1 MAGSNVLTDII
12 NWNINWF
19 IENTDIPITVGNQ
32 PIPYSTEYHWDRGII
47 GVMNFTD
54 KWPDAVNAIKTTQ
67 FNEFEK
73 LSLDQQKAVYDMLK
87 HLYGKATPEATM
99 AADIIAVGMKCP
111 YYQQVEMDNLLN
123 NIGNS
128 IANGIDN
135 PFDWLNRYDALHL
148 NRFGGLTTYLTE
160 KERRANTERSFQ
172 NPEEAAQYLSAQEKA
187 RQKLPLYSAG
197 SPSVDI
203 SGSVNNS
210 TIHRELTERLRHYKQ
225 AGLPFSCSADKDMG
239 AKNVYDRALQKN
251 VLRSMTAPE
260 FSSLDSNKQAEVTDL
275 LVQLNEEGGVG
286 IVTADYLA
294 SLMKVPGFEDVSH
307 QTIVDRIDNPMKD
320 GIKRYY
326 DALDRSRYNTFF
338 AQRADEEAS
347 HTIEDEKN
355 KVAEEEAIRKAT
367 EEATRKATE
376 EEAARKAAEEEA
388 ARKAAAEAAA
398 RKAAEEEAARK
409 AAAIK
414 PRTVH
419 KYAEEDYTHATQ
431 RIEAYIKRGVISK
444 ADAEKALANIQ
455 QMEKDGKIPSG
466 LSADGKSIRSN
477 APIYLYKALQS
488 EMLYHPDEPVYA
500 VKDNK
505 ITQKKEGSVSEK
517 LGGSNRDLI
526 KGLASKEASK
536 YADRVMKTEDA
547 VSEKGHAVLGVK
559 VKQPKLSFKPG
570 RKPGYEA
577 AQIYVDEKGNIVPKS
592 AKDSAKSATSHK
604 PEQPSHISTPKEL
617 KTGEQ
622 RGVELTVNSPQNT
635 TPLFGT
641 TFDATMPTETVYS
654 STLFG
659 TNGLDMT
666 QPTINTTLRQNS
678 APVESQ
684 TPSSQKPNISKER

>member
-87 HLYGKATPEATM
+87 HLYGKATPEATI

-225 AGLPFSCSADKDMG
+225 AGLPLSCSADKDMG
-239 AKNVYDRALQKN
+239 AKNVYDRTLQKD
-251 VLRSMTAPE
+251 VLKSMTAPE
-260 FSSLDSNKQAEVTDL
+260 FRTLNPNKQKQVTDL
-275 LVQLNEEGGVG
+275 LVQLNKEGGVG
-286 IVTADYLA
+286 IATADYLA
-294 SLMKVPGFEDVSH
+294 SLMKVPGFEDVSP
-307 QTIVDRIDNPMKD
+307 QTILDRVDNPMKD

-347 HTIEDEKN
+347 HIIEDEKN
-355 KVAEEEAIRKAT
+355 KVAEEEAARKAAE
-367 EEATRKATE
+367 EEAAARKAAE
-376 EEAARKAAEEEA
+376 VEAARKAAEEEA
-388 ARKAAAEAAA
+388 ARKAAEVEA
-398 RKAAEEEAARK
+398 RR

-419 KYAEEDYTHATQ
+419 KYAEEDYAHATQ

-444 ADAEKALANIQ
+444 AEAEKALSNIQ
-455 QMEKDGKIPSG
+455 QMEKDGKIPTG
-466 LSADGKSIRSN
+466 VSADGKSIRSN
-477 APIYLYKALQS
+477 APIYLYKAIQS
-488 EMLYHPDEPVYA
+488 EILYHPDEPVYE
-500 VKDNK
+500 VKGNK
-505 ITQKKEGSVSEK
+505 ITAKKVSSVSEE

-526 KGLASKEASK
+526 KGLTGKDASK
-536 YADRVMKTEDA
+536 YADRIIKTEDA

-559 VKQPKLSFKPG
+559 IKQPKLSFKPG
-570 RKPGYEA
+570 RNPGYEA
-577 AQIYVDEKGNIVPKS
+577 AEIYIDEKGNLVSKG
-592 AKDSAKSATSHK
+592 SAKSATSHK
-604 PEQPSHISTPKEL
+604 ATKPQLTATADGLRSEKQTGLQYTLDNAQRQNTSLQGSALDATATI
-617 KTGEQ
+617 GEQ
-622 RGVELTVNSPQNT
+622 YSVTLPKGAGHVL
-635 TPLFGT
+635 
-641 TFDATMPTETVYS
+641 DATTSVKDTLHRSETAEDTQT
-654 STLFG
+654 STAQ
-659 TNGLDMT
+659 T
-666 QPTINTTLRQNS
+666 QR
-678 APVESQ
+678 V
-684 TPSSQKPNISKER
+684 SKER

>member
-203 SGSVNNS
+203 SSSVNNS

-225 AGLPFSCSADKDMG
+225 AGLPLSCSADKDMG
-239 AKNVYDRALQKN
+239 AKNVYDRALQKD
-251 VLRSMTAPE
+251 VLKSMTAPE
-260 FSSLDSNKQAEVTDL
+260 FRTLNPNKQKQVTDL
-275 LVQLNEEGGVG
+275 LVQLNKEGGVG
-286 IVTADYLA
+286 IATADYLA
-294 SLMKVPGFEDVSH
+294 SLMKVPGFEDVSP
-307 QTIVDRIDNPMKD
+307 QTILDRVDNPMKD

-347 HTIEDEKN
+347 HIIEDEKN
-355 KVAEEEAIRKAT
+355 KVAEEEAARKAAEE
-367 EEATRKATE
+367 EEAARKAAE
-376 EEAARKAAEEEA
+376 VEAARKAAEEEA
-388 ARKAAAEAAA
+388 ARKAAEVEA
-398 RKAAEEEAARK
+398 RR

-419 KYAEEDYTHATQ
+419 KYAEEDYAHATQ

-444 ADAEKALANIQ
+444 AEAEKALSNIQ
-455 QMEKDGKIPSG
+455 QMEKDGKIPTG
-466 LSADGKSIRSN
+466 VSADGKSIRSN
-477 APIYLYKALQS
+477 APIYLYKAIQS
-488 EMLYHPDEPVYA
+488 EILYHPDEPVYE

-505 ITQKKEGSVSEK
+505 ITAKKVSSVSEE

-526 KGLASKEASK
+526 KGLTSQEAAE
-536 YADRVMKTEDA
+536 YADRIMKTENA
-547 VSEKGHAVLGVK
+547 VSEKGHAVLGVQ

-570 RKPGYEA
+570 RNPGYEA
-577 AQIYVDEKGNIVPKS
+577 AEIYVDEKGNIVSKG
-592 AKDSAKSATSHK
+592 SAKSATTHK
-604 PEQPSHISTPKEL
+604 ATKPQLTATADGLRSEKLAGLQLTLDNAQRQNTSLQGSALDATATI
-617 KTGEQ
+617 GEQ
-622 RGVELTVNSPQNT
+622 YSVTLPKGAGHVL
-635 TPLFGT
+635 
-641 TFDATMPTETVYS
+641 DATTSVKDTLHRSETAE
-654 STLFG
+654 
-659 TNGLDMT
+659 DT
-666 QPTINTTLRQNS
+666 QTSI
-678 APVESQ
+678 AQ
-684 TPSSQKPNISKER
+684 TQKVSKER